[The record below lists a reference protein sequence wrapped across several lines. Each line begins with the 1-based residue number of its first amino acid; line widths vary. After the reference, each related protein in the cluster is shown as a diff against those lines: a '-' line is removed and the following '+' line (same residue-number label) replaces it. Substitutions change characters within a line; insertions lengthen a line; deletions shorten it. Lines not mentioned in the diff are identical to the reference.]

1 MAAAFAA
8 RSGFPSL
15 ERYPLESDLGF
26 ALTAHMAAPSC
37 PTPKLRVLLSEGGST
52 SAREAI
58 TLLGLAGHHV
68 EICDPSPRCL
78 GRFSRFVRAYHRCP
92 GLGVDPAGYLA
103 FIEDLLARRQ
113 FDVLLPIH
121 EQGLLFA
128 KVQLRLAARAGLALP
143 AFTSYRTALDKARFS
158 ALLDQLRLPQPP
170 TRIATAI
177 DEARTATTPC
187 VIKAAIGTASRG
199 VWIVR
204 SEAEHNAAL
213 RELAAI
219 TPQGGAILLQ
229 DFVEGPVEHAQAV
242 FVHGELLAMHAY
254 RRIAE
259 GAGGGPAQKQSV
271 SHDGVRADVAKL
283 GRHLAWHG
291 ALSLDYIWCDGAPR
305 YIDCNPRLVEPMS
318 AALAGLDLLG
328 LLLQVSRGLT
338 PAPPAASRDG
348 VRSHLV
354 MQALLGSAL
363 RDASRRALLHEL
375 ASLLG
380 RRGKYAGSVEE
391 LTPLRT
397 DWVSGIPLAA
407 TALIL
412 LARPSLATRLA
423 VKGWG
428 NHLLDAAAVRAID
441 DDIQ

>member
-1 MAAAFAA
+1 VLACGLIPA
-8 RSGFPSL
+8 SL
-15 ERYPLESDLGF
+15 ERDQLEPEGDF
-26 ALTAHMAAPSC
+26 ALTARMAAVSRPM
-37 PTPKLRVLLSEGGST
+37 PPLRVLLSEGGST

-58 TLLGLAGHHV
+58 TLLGLAGHHI

-78 GRFSRFVRAYHRCP
+78 GRFSRFVRAFHRCP

-103 FIEDLLARRQ
+103 FVEDLLARRQ

-128 KVQLRLAARAGLALP
+128 KVQHRLPAHTALALP
-143 AFTSYRTALDKARFS
+143 SFASYRTALDKASFS
-158 ALLDQLRLPQPP
+158 AVLDQLGLPQPP
-170 TRIATAI
+170 TRIVTSVGDAS
-177 DEARTATTPC
+177 TTPLPC

-204 SEAEHNAAL
+204 SEAERDVAL
-213 RELAAI
+213 RELADV
-219 TPQGGAILLQ
+219 TPPGGAILLQ
-229 DFVEGPVEHAQAV
+229 QFVDGPVEHAQAV
-242 FVHGELLAMHAY
+242 FCRGELLAMHGY

-259 GAGGGPAQKQSV
+259 GAGGGPARKLSV
-271 SHDGVRADVAKL
+271 RRDGVRADVAKL

-291 ALSLDYIWCDGAPR
+291 ALSLDYVWHAEAPR

-328 LLLQVSRGLT
+328 LLLRVSVGET
-338 PAPPAASRDG
+338 PPPPPVSRDG
-348 VRSHLV
+348 VRSHLA

-363 RDASRRALLHEL
+363 RQGSRRALLREL
-375 ASLLG
+375 AALLG
-380 RRGKYAGSVEE
+380 LRGVYAGSVEE
-391 LTPLRT
+391 LTPLKN
-397 DWVSGIPLAA
+397 DWISGVPLLA

-412 LARPSLATRLA
+412 LARPRLAERLA

-428 NHLLDAAAVRAID
+428 DHLLDAAAVRAID
-441 DDIQ
+441 NDIR